1 MESVPT
7 QKVPINARVLRATPQ
22 AAIHRDVSVSNR
34 SQVTFKGP
42 GKNAFGVTAC

>member
-7 QKVPINARVLRATPQ
+7 QKVPINALAQRATPP

-34 SQVTFKGP
+34 SQVSFKGL
-42 GKNAFGVTAC
+42 GKYALGVTAC